1 MGVMFAFLSMMGK
14 FELNGE
20 LFKLLQTKLET
31 ISKFFLNYFDRIITL
46 QANNLRNLFKLC
58 PW

>member
-1 MGVMFAFLSMMGK
+1 MFAFLSMMGK

-31 ISKFFLNYFDRIITL
+31 ISKFSLIILTGL
-46 QANNLRNLFKLC
+46 SLYRQTICATYLKLC